1 MPRYLALVVVMLI
14 AGGGLAP
21 CGAES
26 PPVPPAIGGC
36 VGVATEGGEVE
47 AVRQLELRG
56 GRMNTEGWDVE
67 ESRSFFASDF
77 IGIQPGGAISGL
89 ETIVVTSA
97 SGRIRGWARS
107 FVLTDLDI
115 RVFICATAL
124 VVGTAEARPLAA
136 PAESPPWRIRFLNV
150 WRKEGGRWRYW
161 ANQFTAIT
169 SEPRPAAGSNI
180 PQ

>member
-1 MPRYLALVVVMLI
+1 MPRCLAFVAVVLI

-21 CGAES
+21 CGAQS
-26 PPVPPAIGGC
+26 PPAPPESRGC
-36 VGVATEGGEVE
+36 AGVATEGPEVE

-56 GRMNTEGWDVE
+56 GRMNIDGWDAE

-89 ETIVVTSA
+89 EAIGATAAT
-97 SGRIRGWARS
+97 GRIPGWARS

-115 RVFICATAL
+115 RVFNCATAL

-150 WRKEGGRWRYW
+150 WRREGGQWRYW
-161 ANQFTAIT
+161 ANQFTTIT
-169 SEPRPAAGSNI
+169 SEARPGAGSNARR
-180 PQ
+180 